1 MFISKSQCM
10 YGLLMFAPIQVCV
23 YVIDHFRPPVE
34 PPVIP
39 CDACRIVTASRM
51 ALPVHLDSGG
61 LLI

>member
-1 MFISKSQCM
+1 
-10 YGLLMFAPIQVCV
+10 MFAPIQVCV